1 MEISKLKIDSK
12 AQQEGERINC
22 ARFGWPDIFITTRS
36 VRSTAFQIE
45 YERLQ
50 QRRLREKREDQT
62 LPARERRALSDT
74 DREVCYRDA
83 LTAKCLIDIE
93 GLTDNGTPLPFSE
106 ILPLLDDPDYSAVV
120 GLCIQAA
127 AVVGHP
133 DGDAYEE
140 DAGNSQRPSGG
151 NSVTADPPASSQT

>member
-1 MEISKLKIDSK
+1 MEITKLKIDSK
-12 AQQEGERINC
+12 AQQEGDTVDC
-22 ARFGWPDIFITTRS
+22 ARFGWPDIYITTRS

-50 QRRLREKREDQT
+50 QRRLREKREDKT
-62 LPARERRALSDT
+62 LPARDRRALTDA
-74 DREVCYRDA
+74 DREVCYREA
-83 LTAKCLIDIE
+83 LTSKCLVKID
-93 GLTDNGTPLPFSE
+93 GFTRDGAPLPSSE
-106 ILPLLDDPDYSAVV
+106 VIALLDDPDYSALV

-133 DGDAYEE
+133 DGDAYED

-151 NSVTADPPASSQT
+151 GSGTANQSGS

>member
-1 MEISKLKIDSK
+1 MEIARLRIDAK
-12 AQQEGERINC
+12 AQQEGERIDC
-22 ARFGWPDIFITTRS
+22 ARFGWPDIYVTTRS

-50 QRRLREKREDQT
+50 QRRLREKREDKT
-62 LPARERRALSDT
+62 LPARERRALSDA

-83 LTAKCLIDIE
+83 LTSKCLIDIE
-93 GLTDNGTPLPFSE
+93 GFTRDGAPLPFADVVE
-106 ILPLLDDPDYSAVV
+106 LLRDPDYSALV

-133 DGDAYEE
+133 DSDAYED
-140 DAGNSQRPSGG
+140 DAGNSSRPSGG
-151 NSVTADPPASSQT
+151 KSVTAETQGS